1 MILIWILTA
10 AVAAQAAD
18 RVLPPGITPAQQET
32 NIEEDS
38 LRQLLGVRRIF
49 VDRLTGGETAAQMR
63 DLLVSSLE
71 GAKLFVLT
79 DNQERAD
86 AFLRGGAEDL
96 VFTDVHSSSEGINA
110 RANIGTG
117 RGARTTNSQS
127 ANAGFGVGENET
139 SRIQERK
146 HEAVAAVR
154 LVNKDGDVIWSTTQE
169 SQGGKFRRASTDVAD
184 RITKKLLED
193 YERAKKLRPLA
204 PETARSPR

>member
-1 MILIWILTA
+1 MMILIWILTV
-10 AVAAQAAD
+10 AVVAQAAD

-117 RGARTTNSQS
+117 RRSTSTQS
-127 ANAGFGVGENET
+127 ANAGVGIGENES

-169 SQGGKFRRASTDVAD
+169 SLGAKFRGSSADVAEKV
-184 RITKKLLED
+184 TKQLIADIEKAREKLKAGD
-193 YERAKKLRPLA
+193 SNPLA
-204 PETARSPR
+204 R

>member
-1 MILIWILTA
+1 MTILIWILIA
-10 AVAAQAAD
+10 AAAD
-18 RVLPPGITPAQQET
+18 RVSPPGIVPAQET
-32 NIEEDS
+32 NIEENS
-38 LRQLLGVRRIF
+38 LRQLLGVRRIY

-86 AFLRGGAEDL
+86 AILRGGAEDL

-117 RGARTTNSQS
+117 RGARTSSSQS
-127 ANAGFGVGENET
+127 VYGGVGVGENE
-139 SRIQERK
+139 SNHVQERK

-184 RITKKLLED
+184 RITKKLVED
-193 YERAKKLRPLA
+193 YERAKKLRSSSPDTA
-204 PETARSPR
+204 PGPR

>member
-1 MILIWILTA
+1 MMILIWILIG
-10 AVAAQAAD
+10 AAQAAD
-18 RVLPPGITPAQQET
+18 RVPPTGILPAPLAPT
-32 NIEEDS
+32 IEEDS

-71 GAKLFVLT
+71 GVKLFVLT

-86 AFLRGGAEDL
+86 AVLRGGAEDL
-96 VFTDVHSSSEGINA
+96 VFTDVYQSSEGINA

-127 ANAGFGVGENET
+127 ANAGFGVGENES
-139 SRIQERK
+139 SRVQERK

-184 RITKKLLED
+184 RITKKLVED
-193 YERAKKLRPLA
+193 YERATKLRPLLS
-204 PETARSPR
+204 ETAPGRR